1 MIIEIPSG
9 VRKIIDRLNSRGYRA
24 DIVGGAVRDAFL
36 SRETN
41 DYDVTTNALPETVKE
56 IFADERTVDTGIKH
70 GTVSIIIDGE
80 CYEVTTWRV
89 DGEYRDSRHPE
100 TVTFTPNIEDD
111 LARRDFTMN
120 SIAYNPND
128 GLTDPFFGKEDIDA
142 RIIRTVGEAEVRFS
156 EDALRILRALR
167 FSSVLGFR
175 IEESTRVGIN
185 AKGHLLRNVS
195 PERIYQ
201 ELTKL
206 LSGELAY
213 SVIADYKDTIE
224 IILPEVDILLLPFG
238 SSCDPLVKLSA
249 IFALNSENPAML
261 LDSAMRRLKT
271 DNKSRKTYT
280 DALTVYSER
289 RIETKEDVLFILRDF
304 GVEPTLRAVDIGVE
318 VGRYGENE
326 KKLVEDAIASGVPY
340 TVGMLDIK
348 GSDLIGIGITGEGI
362 GRMLD
367 HLLTLVING
376 EAENE
381 RASLLGVA
389 EGK

>member
-36 SRETN
+36 NRETN

-80 CYEVTTWRV
+80 CYEVTTYRV

-100 TVTFTPNIEDD
+100 TVTFTAKIEDD

-120 SIAYNPND
+120 SIAYNPKD

-206 LSGELAY
+206 LAGELAY

-238 SSCDPLVKLSA
+238 SSPDPLVKLSA

-271 DNKSRKTYT
+271 DNKSRKIYT

-289 RIETKEDVLFILRDF
+289 RIETKKDVLFILRDF
-304 GVEPTLRAVDIGVE
+304 GVEPTLRAIDIGTE

-340 TVGMLDIK
+340 TVGMLAIK

-367 HLLTLVING
+367 HLLTLVIKG

-381 RASLLGVA
+381 RAYLLGVA